1 MNRIKSEMMKR
12 VLSDAMRHHI
22 EADNERLR
30 AALRI
35 IEDIGEGGNSIAS
48 LRNCARIARNAL
60 VSAATEF
67 DLARHHRCAFRG
79 DDVQPEKPDD

>member
-1 MNRIKSEMMKR
+1 MMKR

-60 VSAATEF
+60 VSAAPVNP
-67 DLARHHRCAFRG
+67 DLHHPAQQTSG
-79 DDVQPEKPDD
+79 KDNDHAQVPV